1 MEDRAVATS
10 GLKGTAMLLAVLACA
25 MLFALGAADPEPALA
40 GQPAL
45 SGGRLAVQGES
56 AADAKALAMYRLYN
70 PFTGEHFYTAK
81 ASERNDV
88 VTAGWTYEGVGWM
101 APESGDP
108 VYRLYNPYVGEHHYT
123 LSTDER
129 DALVGAGW
137 ADEGTGW
144 YSDPG
149 ESVPLYREYNPNQF
163 SCNHNYTT
171 NREEH
176 DYLVS
181 LGWYDEDIAWYGV

>member
-56 AADAKALAMYRLYN
+56 AADAKALAM
-70 PFTGEHFYTAK
+70 
-81 ASERNDV
+81 
-88 VTAGWTYEGVGWM
+88 
-101 APESGDP
+101 
-108 VYRLYNPYVGEHHYT
+108 YRLYNPYVGEHHYT